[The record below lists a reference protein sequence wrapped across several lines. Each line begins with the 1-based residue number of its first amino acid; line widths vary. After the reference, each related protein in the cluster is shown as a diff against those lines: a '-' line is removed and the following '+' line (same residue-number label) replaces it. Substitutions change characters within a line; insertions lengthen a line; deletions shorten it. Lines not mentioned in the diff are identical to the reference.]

1 MVHAWKETGE
11 YPDTKEGRALKKKV
25 EASGVIRESLY
36 AAGLHEVPLAYNVVT
51 SEARAYVLPASFE
64 AKAQWKASFGE
75 EWVVGTADY
84 VGLLMDA
91 PWVDDLK
98 TGRRVDYID
107 HRYQQAFY
115 SLAWTLYLAR
125 TGELGGL
132 AQCRSTITHWPR
144 YPLADKPYRFGT
156 VLEPDFFEDFKVR
169 LRNLK
174 VDKQQLR
181 VLKEKDMSL
190 EQKLSEGPQCTY
202 CPSKTSCTKGLQYG

>member
-25 EASGVIRESLY
+25 EASGVERGTFW
-36 AAGLHEVPLAYNVVT
+36 AGGLHELPLAYNVVT
-51 SEARAYVLPASFE
+51 SESRCLILPVDNA
-64 AKAQWKASFGE
+64 AKTAWKASFDN

-84 VGLLMDA
+84 VGLLLDL

-98 TGRRVDYID
+98 TGRRVDYLD

-115 SLAWTLYLAR
+115 SLAWTLYLVR
-125 TGELGGL
+125 TGELGEIT
-132 AQCRSTITHWPR
+132 QCRSTITHWPR
-144 YPLADKPYRFGT
+144 YPLGDKPLRFGT
-156 VLEPDFFEDFKVR
+156 VLEPDFFADFRVK

-174 VDKQQLR
+174 VDTQALR
-181 VLKEKDMSL
+181 VIKEKNMDL
-190 EQKLSEGPQCTY
+190 GAKLSEGPQCTY